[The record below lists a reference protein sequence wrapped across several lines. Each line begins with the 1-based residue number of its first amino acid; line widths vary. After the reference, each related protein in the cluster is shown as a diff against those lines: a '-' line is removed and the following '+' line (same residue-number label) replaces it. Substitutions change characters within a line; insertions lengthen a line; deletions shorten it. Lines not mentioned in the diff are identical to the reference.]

1 MRSFKMKRIAILGS
15 TGSIGQNS
23 LEVIKS
29 FPDKFCAVGLS
40 TNSNIDILYQQIKE
54 LHPAFV
60 CVRDKD
66 AAVKLESKSKS
77 KGIKFFVGEAGL
89 VEMVQDKRIDK
100 VVLAISGSAALPALL
115 KAIENGKDIALA
127 NKEALVMAG
136 PIIMKKAGRKKI
148 KIIPVDSEL
157 SAIWQCLKN
166 EDKDKIR
173 NIYLT
178 ASGGPFRKIG
188 KKDLKNISVHDALKH
203 PRWKMG
209 PKISVDS
216 ANLMNKG
223 LEVLETMY
231 LFDIEPQRI
240 KILIHPQS
248 IIHSMVEFEDGV
260 ILAQLSITDM
270 RIPIQ
275 YALTYPQRL
284 ANKLASV
291 DFCELSRL
299 DFQEPDFRRFPCL
312 GLAYQVAGEQGTLPV
327 VLNAANEVSVDEFLK
342 NRLGFV
348 SIPKVIERVLDKHR
362 NIIEPGLDDILE
374 ADNWARREAY
384 KLINKL
390 N

>member
-1 MRSFKMKRIAILGS
+1 MKRIAILGS

-77 KGIKFFVGEAGL
+77 KGIKLFVGEAGL

-312 GLAYQVAGEQGTLPV
+312 GLAYQVAGEQGTLPA

-374 ADNWARREAY
+374 ADNWAKREAY

>member
-1 MRSFKMKRIAILGS
+1 MKRIAILGS

-77 KGIKFFVGEAGL
+77 KGIKLFVGEAGL

-312 GLAYQVAGEQGTLPV
+312 GLAYRVAGEQGTLPV

-348 SIPKVIERVLDKHR
+348 SISKVIERVLDKHR

>member
-1 MRSFKMKRIAILGS
+1 MRSLKMKRIAILGS
-15 TGSIGQNS
+15 TGSIGQNT
-23 LEVIKS
+23 LEVIRN

-40 TNSNIDILYQQIKE
+40 TNSNVDLLYQQIKE
-54 LHPAFV
+54 FYPEFV
-60 CVRDKD
+60 CVKD
-66 AAVKLESKSKS
+66 ESVAAKLDFKLKS
-77 KGIKFFVGEAGL
+77 KGIKLFIGEAGL
-89 VEMVQDKRIDK
+89 EEMVQDKRIDK
-100 VVLAISGSAALPALL
+100 VVLAISGASALPALL
-115 KAIENGKDIALA
+115 KAIESGKDIALA
-127 NKEALVMAG
+127 NKEAFVIAG
-136 PIIMKKAGRKKI
+136 PIIMKKATQKKI
-148 KIIPVDSEL
+148 KIIPIDSEQ

-166 EDKDKIR
+166 EDKDKIK

-178 ASGGPFRKIG
+178 ASGGPFRQATKL
-188 KKDLKNISVHDALKH
+188 DLKNISVHDALRH

-240 KILIHPQS
+240 KVLIHPQS
-248 IIHSMVEFEDGV
+248 IIHSMVEFEDGI
-260 ILAQLSITDM
+260 ILAQLSVTDM

-284 ANKLASV
+284 ANSLAGI
-291 DFCELSRL
+291 DFCELRKL
-299 DFQEPDFRRFPCL
+299 DFQEPDFRKFPCL
-312 GLAYQVAGEQGTLPV
+312 GLAYRVADEQGTLPA

-342 NRLGFV
+342 NRLGFI
-348 SIPKVIERVLDKHR
+348 SIPKVIERVLDRHR
-362 NIIEPGLDDILE
+362 NSIKPGLDDILE

-384 KLINKL
+384 KVIDKL

>member
-1 MRSFKMKRIAILGS
+1 MKRIAILGS

-77 KGIKFFVGEAGL
+77 KGIKLFVGEAGL

-115 KAIENGKDIALA
+115 KAIENGKDIVLA

-166 EDKDKIR
+166 EEKDKIR

-188 KKDLKNISVHDALKH
+188 KKYLKNISVHDALKH

-231 LFDIEPQRI
+231 LFDIEPERI

-275 YALTYPQRL
+275 YAFTYPQRL

-312 GLAYQVAGEQGTLPV
+312 GLAYRAANEQGTTPA

-348 SIPKVIERVLDKHR
+348 SMPKVIEKVLDKHR

-384 KLINKL
+384 KFMHKL
-390 N
+390 R

>member
-1 MRSFKMKRIAILGS
+1 
-15 TGSIGQNS
+15 
-23 LEVIKS
+23 
-29 FPDKFCAVGLS
+29 
-40 TNSNIDILYQQIKE
+40 
-54 LHPAFV
+54 
-60 CVRDKD
+60 
-66 AAVKLESKSKS
+66 
-77 KGIKFFVGEAGL
+77 
-89 VEMVQDKRIDK
+89 
-100 VVLAISGSAALPALL
+100 
-115 KAIENGKDIALA
+115 
-127 NKEALVMAG
+127 MAG